1 MKKTALFLTAAISAA
16 TLVGCTAADN
26 SNTTTVGRTNAN
38 TATMNSAN
46 TAVVVNTNNMET
58 GTMNSNT
65 AASGNYNANITRADY
80 DRDKDRYANEAK
92 QAGRTIGSGVNDGWL
107 WTKTRAAL
115 ATTNDLRDSTINV
128 DVNNDVV
135 TLTGTVGSAAQKTQA
150 ETVAKGIEGVKS
162 VTNNLKVQAGDSLTN
177 QAVGT
182 NTTTNTAN
190 ANKR

>member
-1 MKKTALFLTAAISAA
+1 
-16 TLVGCTAADN
+16 
-26 SNTTTVGRTNAN
+26 
-38 TATMNSAN
+38 MNSAN

-58 GTMNSNT
+58 GAMNSNT